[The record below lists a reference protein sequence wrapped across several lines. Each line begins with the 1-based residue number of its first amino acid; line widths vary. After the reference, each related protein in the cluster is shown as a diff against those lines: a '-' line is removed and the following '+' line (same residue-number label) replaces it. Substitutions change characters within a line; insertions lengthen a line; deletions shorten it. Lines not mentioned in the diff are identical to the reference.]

1 MTVEQCEE
9 IAQLT
14 LENALTDIADAGLYE
29 SDCPVSDKAV
39 NFIRQAI
46 KELVKD
52 QMMWAMMEV
61 GWSMAEK

>member
-14 LENALTDIADAGLYE
+14 VENALTDIAGAGLYE
-29 SDCPVSDKAV
+29 SDCPVSDKAT

-46 KELVKD
+46 KEMVND
-52 QMMWAMMEV
+52 QIRF
-61 GWSMAEK
+61 SMLS